1 MVVTLI
7 GKNSLNKIILPNK
20 PTGNYWLCDKSTEVE
35 KKLVNIQSINDKW
48 QIVSTNYSS
57 IISKKSIE
65 IVNNEIKITG
75 KEKIMDAVIL
85 ENYETYYIKLA
96 NKNEIYL
103 LCCMPLYDNT
113 FSHFDIINTTEIYI
127 GSNKKTNH
135 IVFNNAFIGENHVK
149 IYHSNSLW
157 MIESYY
163 NNFDIYVNDIPVSNK
178 SKMLYNGDVI
188 FIFGL
193 KIIIMG
199 NSIFI
204 NNPSNKVRLNSN
216 YFSLT
221 TSDNQQILEKED
233 QEKNEESDEKY
244 FLRPPRIMDLVDEQT
259 ITIEKPMDTKQ
270 EKELP
275 IILAMASMLS
285 MGAMTF
291 ITVIQTVDNFIH
303 GQVTKKNAIF
313 SLVASGIM
321 ILCSVLIPL
330 LIQQY
335 TTEQREKNKK
345 DKIRNY
351 KTYIN
356 NKIATIDKI
365 LQTSKNTLLNTYV
378 SAEECMNIIINKTAR
393 LWERKLTDKDFI
405 TVRLGLGDIPSNIKI
420 DTMQLKDETEEKEK
434 EEQELQAL
442 MENSIQKAKILRDA
456 PVLLNLT
463 QKRVS
468 ALIVEDEDKKNV
480 FMQDLLT
487 QLVTFQSYDELKFVF
502 LLKDNVNRN
511 WDFVK
516 MLPHTWNGSKTMR
529 FFADNYAKIK
539 EISQHLENEVRKR
552 KDDEHFDYTAEI
564 PYYLI
569 IIDDYKI
576 AENLNL
582 INEILSA
589 EKNIG
594 FSIFIITNDINY
606 LPNQCETFIN
616 LSDGNGILFETK
628 NVADNQ
634 TKFRIDTSTIL
645 FFDKITPVLSNIPIK
660 YVEEKSL
667 LLPSSYT
674 FLEMFNVGCIEQLNV
689 LERWKKNDS
698 TLSLATPLGID
709 SNGNKVE
716 LDIHEKYH
724 GPHGLIGGSTGSGKS
739 EFIIT
744 YILSLAVNY
753 HPDDVTFVLIDYKG
767 GGLAGAFKRLD
778 VQLPH
783 LVGTLTNIDKS
794 GLQRSLESIESE
806 LKRRQIEFN
815 EAKDITNE
823 STMDIYKY
831 QRLYHQ
837 GALKKPIS
845 HLFIISDEFAELKQ
859 QEPEFMDELVS
870 IARIGRSL
878 GVHLILATQ
887 KPAGVVNEQITS
899 NTKFGICLK
908 VQSPSDSSDI
918 IGIPDGAKLKGSGQ
932 FYLRVGSNDYLVLGQ
947 AAWAGAQYY
956 PSNEVKKEFDN
967 SIEFISDTGMVLKKV
982 DDEKKVLI
990 EGQGEQITNI
1000 VKYLSDLAQKENI
1013 DKGQLWLEDI
1023 PETIFL
1029 DEIREKYHVK
1039 NKKYIINPVI
1049 GEYDNPLKQL
1059 QNVKTLNFS
1068 EDGNVIIYGNAESGK
1083 ETLLGTIAYDIITN
1097 YTPEEVNLYILDFG
1111 SEAMKAFRKAPH
1123 VGEVIFVS
1131 EVEKITRFFMML
1143 QKEIKE
1149 RKEILSDYSGDY
1161 KLYLKSTGNA
1171 MPTYIVMLN
1180 NYETYIEN
1188 YEMKFD
1194 ELFQTLVRE
1203 GEKCGIYFLVVAS
1216 STSCMRYRMLQNFK
1230 QSIALQMNNDDEYRS
1245 IFEHIGRKRPA
1256 KLFGRGLISIE
1267 NEGIFEFQTAKIC
1280 EASRWNE
1287 QIMNTIEIL
1296 NKKSSYSAK
1305 KIPTVPEIVTPNHL
1319 KNAVIDVSAIPVGIV
1334 QKSIKPCKFD
1344 FRNNIMTI
1352 ISTRDL
1358 EECANFISDFSELIK
1373 SIPKINF
1380 EVLDAENIEKENE
1393 EEIQKNFF
1401 EFVKNLMKA
1410 KKANREIPNSIIF
1423 IIGLGKMIE
1432 IVGEEWFTSGLSQ
1445 VESLEKV
1452 NIIILDTPSQLE
1464 EYAYSQWYKKYVSNN
1479 FGIWIGSGIESQS
1492 IFKISDYNGIS
1503 DNCGN
1508 TYGYVIKKG
1517 RPILVKILGMEEKKE
1532 EDE

>member
-7 GKNSLNKIILPNK
+7 GKNSLNKIILPNE
-20 PTGNYWLCDKSTEVE
+20 PTGNYWLCDKDTEIE
-35 KKLVNIQSINDKW
+35 KKLINIQSINGKW
-48 QIVSTNYSS
+48 QMVSTNYSS

-75 KEKIMDAVIL
+75 KEKIMDTVIL
-85 ENYETYYIKLA
+85 KNDETYYIKLA
-96 NKNEIYL
+96 DKKEVYL
-103 LCCMPLYDNT
+103 LYCAPLYDNT
-113 FSHFDIINTTEIYI
+113 FSHLDIINTNEIYI
-127 GSNKKTNH
+127 GNNRKTNH
-135 IVFNNAFIGENHVK
+135 IVFDNPFMGEHYIK
-149 IYHSNSLW
+149 IYRSNNLW
-157 MIESYY
+157 MIENYH
-163 NNFDIYVNDIPVSNK
+163 NNFNVYVNDILVSNK
-178 SKMLYNGDVI
+178 SKILYNGDVI
-188 FIFGL
+188 FILGL
-193 KIIIMG
+193 RIIIIG
-199 NSIFI
+199 NSIVI
-204 NNPSNKVRLNSN
+204 NNPSNKVKLNSN
-216 YFSLT
+216 YFSLA
-221 TSDNQQILEKED
+221 TSDYQEILETEDKE
-233 QEKNEESDEKY
+233 NSEESDEKY

-259 ITIEKPMDTKQ
+259 ITIDNPTNMKE

-285 MGAMTF
+285 IGAITF
-291 ITVIQTVDNFIH
+291 ITVIQTVDNFIQ
-303 GQVTKKNAIF
+303 GQLTKKNAIF
-313 SLVASGIM
+313 SLIASGIM

-335 TTEQREKNKK
+335 TTEQKERNKK
-345 DKIRNY
+345 DKIKNY
-351 KTYIN
+351 RRYIN
-356 NKIATIDKI
+356 SKITTIDKI
-365 LQTSKNTLLNTYV
+365 LQTSRNTLLNTYV
-378 SAEECMNIIINKTAR
+378 SAEECMNIIINKTSR
-393 LWERKLTDKDFI
+393 LWERKLTDKDFLTI
-405 TVRLGLGDIPSNIKI
+405 RLGLGDIPSNIKI
-420 DTMQLKDETEEKEK
+420 NSMQSEEEIEKKEK
-434 EEQELQAL
+434 EELELQEL
-442 MENSIQKAKILRDA
+442 MENSIQKAKTLKDA

-468 ALIVEDEDKKNV
+468 ALIVDDEEKKNA
-480 FMQDLLT
+480 FMQELLT

-529 FFADNYAKIK
+529 FFADDYTKIK

-552 KDDEHFDYTAEI
+552 KAEEQFDYTAEM

-569 IIDDYKI
+569 IIEDYKI

-582 INEILSA
+582 INEILDA

-594 FSIFIITNDINY
+594 FSIFIITNDINH

-616 LSDGNGILFETK
+616 FNDNNGILFETK
-628 NVADNQ
+628 NVEENQ
-634 TKFRIDTSTIL
+634 IKFRIDTSTIL
-645 FFDKITPVLSNIPIK
+645 FFDKITPILSNIPIK

-689 LERWKKNDS
+689 LDRWKKNDS
-698 TLSLATPLGID
+698 TLSLAAPLGID
-709 SNGNKVE
+709 SSGNKVE

-815 EAKDITNE
+815 EAKELTNE

-837 GALKKPIS
+837 GVLKKPIS

-887 KPAGVVNEQITS
+887 KPSGVVNEQITS

-932 FYLRVGSNDYLVLGQ
+932 FYLKVGSDDYLVLGQ

-956 PSNEVKKEFDN
+956 PSNEVRKEYDN

-982 DDEKKVLI
+982 DDEKKVSI
-990 EGQGEQITNI
+990 ESQGEQITNI
-1000 VKYLSDLAQKENI
+1000 VKYLSDLAKKENI
-1013 DKGQLWLEDI
+1013 DKGQLWLENI

-1029 DEIREKYHVK
+1029 EEIREKYHVK
-1039 NKKYIINPVI
+1039 NKEYVINPVI
-1049 GEYDNPLKQL
+1049 GEYDNPSKQL

-1068 EDGNVIIYGNAESGK
+1068 EGGNAIIYGNAESGK

-1111 SEAMKAFRKAPH
+1111 SEAMKAFKKAPH

-1131 EVEKITRFFMML
+1131 EVEKITRFFMMI

-1161 KLYLKSTGNA
+1161 KLYLKSTGKA

-1180 NYETYIEN
+1180 NYETYMEN

-1203 GEKCGIYFLVVAS
+1203 GEKCGIYFLIVTS
-1216 STSCMRYRMLQNFK
+1216 STSGMRYRMLQNFK
-1230 QSIALQMNNDDEYRS
+1230 QSIVLQMNSDDEYRS
-1245 IFEHIGRKRPA
+1245 IFEHVGRKRPA
-1256 KLFGRGLISIE
+1256 KIFGRGLISVE
-1267 NEGIFEFQTAKIC
+1267 DEGVFEFQTAKIC

-1296 NKKSSYSAK
+1296 NKKYKYSAK

-1319 KNAVIDVSAIPVGIV
+1319 RNAVTDVSAIPVGIV

-1344 FRNNIMTI
+1344 FKNNIMTI
-1352 ISTRDL
+1352 ISTKDL
-1358 EECANFISDFSELIK
+1358 EECADFINDFSELIK

-1380 EVLDAENIEKENE
+1380 EVLDAENIEKENR

-1401 EFVKNLMKA
+1401 EFVKNLMNA
-1410 KKANREIPNSIIF
+1410 KKANKEIPNSIIF

-1432 IVGEEWFTSGLSQ
+1432 IVGEEWFAAGLNQ

-1452 NIIILDTPSQLE
+1452 NIIIMDTPNQLE
-1464 EYAYSQWYKKYVSNN
+1464 EYVYSEWYKKYISNN
-1479 FGIWIGSGIESQS
+1479 FGIWIGNGIEAQN
-1492 IFKISDYNGIS
+1492 IFKISDYDRIR

-1517 RPILVKILGMEEKKE
+1517 RPILVKILGMEENKE